1 VNPSDHSKVVI
12 NTGAGA
18 AAVPDVPDIAAILQ
32 QAGLGG
38 LAQSMTA
45 NMAQTAQSPVIPGGA
60 QVVSAGGQQFAATVK
75 SAADIIAQGTQGFG
89 TLELVTPTGMTAG
102 QAKAGLPPEEAD
114 DPITMVVFTYQAGG
128 KSMRSQI
135 MVRVPDGKGDTLIA
149 GASIPIAYLP
159 DAPETATIDWSRL

>member
-1 VNPSDHSKVVI
+1 VI